1 MTRNVQ
7 VLITDD
13 ITGEPHART
22 ITFAVE
28 STTYEIDLTEENIA
42 ALRAALAP
50 WITAARA
57 TKSAHIPTQRSRS
70 DGRDPAAAAI
80 RQWAREN
87 GIQVPDRGRLPVDV
101 RERYEAEH

>member
-13 ITGEPHART
+13 ITGEPNART
-22 ITFAVE
+22 FTFAVE

-42 ALRAALAP
+42 ALREALAP

-57 TKSAHIPTQRSRS
+57 TRSAQIPTQRSRS

-101 RERYEAEH
+101 REKYEAEH